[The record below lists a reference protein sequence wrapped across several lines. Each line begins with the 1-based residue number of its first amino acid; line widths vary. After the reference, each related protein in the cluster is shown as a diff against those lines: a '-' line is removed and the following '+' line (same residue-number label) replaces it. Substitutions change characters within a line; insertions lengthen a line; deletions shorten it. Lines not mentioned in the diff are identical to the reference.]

1 LVLQEEIIT
10 NFANEIMKL
19 NPNFDVNNFI
29 LLKDEISLVRDSI
42 VKSNFKFD
50 LSLDDNTK
58 FESDYKY
65 TMDISEEE
73 KPNDDFDNDS
83 KRLGV

>member
-50 LSLDDNTK
+50 LWLDDN
-58 FESDYKY
+58 KY